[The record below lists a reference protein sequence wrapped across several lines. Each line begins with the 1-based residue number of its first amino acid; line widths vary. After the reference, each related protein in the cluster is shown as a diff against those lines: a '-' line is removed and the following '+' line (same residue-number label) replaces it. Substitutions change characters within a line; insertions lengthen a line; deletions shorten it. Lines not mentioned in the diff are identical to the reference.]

1 MTYILLTKKRILCS
15 MEYEKPT
22 DQRIINN
29 GSSFVLQHGA
39 SEQRNDTSNK
49 SDPVQA
55 CHLYNYYLNSRKVS
69 VNH

>member
-1 MTYILLTKKRILCS
+1 MRSQQIKGSLS
-15 MEYEKPT
+15 
-22 DQRIINN
+22 NN

-49 SDPVQA
+49 SDPVQD
-55 CHLYNYYLNSRKVS
+55 CHLYNYYWNSRKVS